1 MFRDDASGKNC
12 TVHATMATESPIV
25 DVNRCR
31 NVNTV
36 TDGDLLEAL
45 EAIRRIVD
53 GLDVETLAPADA
65 PPTCDLARLY
75 LGAFY
80 AQYECPRTG
89 ETFYHEKTFRPR
101 YCPVCGRRV
110 RRAAP

>member
-1 MFRDDASGKNC
+1 MFRNDASGKNC
-12 TVHATMATESPIV
+12 TVTCYNGDTVAYCNGDECS
-25 DVNRCR
+25 D
-31 NVNTV
+31 VNTV
-36 TDGDLLEAL
+36 IEGDLLEAL